1 MPKRAAVEVEG
12 ARQLRKALAELGD
25 DAVDDLKAVNMEGV
39 DIVLAEALTRVP
51 VRSGR
56 LYETVRGSATK
67 TRGTIRAGFKR
78 VPYAGPIHFGW
89 PARNIEPNLFLY
101 DAIDE
106 RRGEVIA
113 AYKDNIDKLIKKNGL

>member
-12 ARQLRKALAELGD
+12 ARQLRKALTELGD
-25 DAVDDLKAVNMEGV
+25 DAVDDLKVVNMEGV

-67 TRGTIRAGFKR
+67 TRGTIRAGFKK

-101 DAIDE
+101 DAVDE
-106 RRGEVIA
+106 RRAEVIA
-113 AYKDNIDKLIKKNGL
+113 VYKKNIGKLIKKNGL